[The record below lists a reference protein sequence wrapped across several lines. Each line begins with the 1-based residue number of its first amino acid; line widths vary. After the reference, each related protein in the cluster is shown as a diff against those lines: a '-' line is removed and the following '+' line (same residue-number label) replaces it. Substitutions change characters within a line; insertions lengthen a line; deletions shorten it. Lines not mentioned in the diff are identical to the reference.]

1 MFLCKKE
8 NVERLIKYSIAV
20 PSDENNEDIAYKFPN
35 ISHEYICKSP
45 MVLQALIECGL
56 DKQENNSDDD
66 DVESGVLTEEESDEI
81 KNGEV

>member
-1 MFLCKKE
+1 
-8 NVERLIKYSIAV
+8 
-20 PSDENNEDIAYKFPN
+20 
-35 ISHEYICKSP
+35 

>member
-1 MFLCKKE
+1 MIFFLT
-8 NVERLIKYSIAV
+8 NR
-20 PSDENNEDIAYKFPN
+20 FPN